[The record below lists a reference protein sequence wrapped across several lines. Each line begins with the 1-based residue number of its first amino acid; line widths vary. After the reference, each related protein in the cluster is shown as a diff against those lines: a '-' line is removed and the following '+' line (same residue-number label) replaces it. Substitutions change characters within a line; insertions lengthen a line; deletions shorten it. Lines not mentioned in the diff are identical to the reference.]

1 MSQTPL
7 EGVLYDTLF
16 PIKEEDDEEE
26 NEVKEKEEEE

>member
-16 PIKEEDDEEE
+16 PKGEEDDEEE
-26 NEVKEKEEEE
+26 NEVEANEEE